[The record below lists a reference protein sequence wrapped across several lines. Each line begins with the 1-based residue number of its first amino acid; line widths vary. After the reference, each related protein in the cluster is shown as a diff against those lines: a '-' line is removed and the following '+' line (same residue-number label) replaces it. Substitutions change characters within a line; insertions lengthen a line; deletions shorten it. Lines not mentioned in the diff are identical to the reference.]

1 MMIAKICILLKG
13 KDMFPRVKR
22 LFFILGIALLWV
34 PMSSWGAKAPET
46 LDQLLEQ
53 VRQDSVQE
61 RKLNAEREARF
72 LTARDQQK
80 ELLEKA
86 KSDLQAAEQREK
98 ALKEIFE
105 KNEKALAE
113 KEAELRERSASLGE
127 LFGVARQAAHDL
139 LRIIDDSLVSA
150 QFPGRAAVLSTIAER
165 KELPT
170 IEALQQLW
178 LSLQEQ
184 MTEAGKVVTFPAPVI
199 TVGGEIK
206 EQQVSRVG
214 TFTAVSEGKYLR
226 YLSEPV
232 SGLVELNR
240 QPSSRFLKA
249 AAEFEK
255 TERGKVVPMAVD
267 PSRGAI
273 LSLLVQ
279 SPSLRERIDQGGWI
293 GYLTI
298 VLGVIAL
305 LIALQRFVYLFIIGQ
320 RIDRQRQQE
329 LPSEDNPLGRILSV
343 YVSDKEDVET
353 LNLKLDE
360 AILKEV
366 PRIERGLPIL
376 AILADVAPLLG
387 LLGTVTGMIKTFQ
400 AITMFGTS
408 DPKLMSAGI
417 SEALVTTVIGLV
429 VAIPILLIHSSLSS
443 KSNRLIQV
451 LDEESAAI
459 VAWLAEKKQGL
470 LEKRDGSTV

>member
-1 MMIAKICILLKG
+1 MIYILFKS
-13 KDMFPRVKR
+13 KDIFQWVRGPA
-22 LFFILGIALLWV
+22 FILGITLLGT

-53 VRQDSVQE
+53 VRQDSIQE
-61 RKLNAEREARF
+61 HKLNVEREARF
-72 LTARDQQK
+72 LTARDKQK
-80 ELLEKA
+80 DLLKKA
-86 KSDLQAAEQREK
+86 NSELQAAEQQEK
-98 ALKEIFE
+98 TLKGIFE
-105 KNEKALAE
+105 QNEKILAE
-113 KEAELRERSASLGE
+113 KEAELKERSGSLGE
-127 LFGVARQAAHDL
+127 LFGVARQSAHDL
-139 LRIIDDSLVSA
+139 MPIVNDSLVSA
-150 QFPGRAAVLSTIAER
+150 QFPKRTAALSTIAENN
-165 KELPT
+165 KLPT
-170 IEALQQLW
+170 IEDLQQLW

-184 MTEAGKVVTFPAPVI
+184 MTEAGKVETFTAPVI

-206 EQQVSRVG
+206 EQQVSRIG

-226 YLSEPV
+226 YLSAPV

-240 QPSSRFLKA
+240 QPPSRFLEA
-249 AAEFEK
+249 AAEF
-255 TERGKVVPMAVD
+255 GKVKSGEVVPMAVD

-279 SPSLRERIDQGGWI
+279 SPDLRERIDQGGWI
-293 GYLTI
+293 GYFTI

-305 LIALQRFVYLFIIGQ
+305 LIALQRFVYLFIIGR
-320 RIDRQRQQE
+320 RIDQQRQQE
-329 LPSEDNPLGRILSV
+329 IPSANNPLGRILSV
-343 YVSDKEDVET
+343 YVNDKEDVET

-366 PRIERGLPIL
+366 PRIERGLPVL

-429 VAIPILLIHSSLSS
+429 VAIPILLIHSGLSS
-443 KSNRLIQV
+443 KSNRLIQI

-459 VAWLAEKKQGL
+459 VAWLAEKKHGL